1 MPGTLPKIVIVVSN
15 LEFGGAQ
22 QQIVELVN
30 RLDGGEFEMHLV
42 SLSDFMP
49 LADNLTVPGDRIHLV
64 EKRWKYDLT
73 VPLRLARLLRRLGAD
88 LVHGFLFDA
97 EIAARVGGAMARTPV
112 VVGSERNCDYTIKRV
127 QKLFYRLTKAWQ
139 HASIANSHA
148 GAAFNGRELGY
159 PPGHY
164 RVVHNGV
171 NTGRFRPGSG
181 AGLRAQLGL
190 DDENTVIGMF
200 GSFKE
205 QKNHRL
211 WFRVAADL
219 LREHRECRFL
229 LVGDQ
234 LHGGMHGSD
243 EYKLG
248 LDRLVDDLG
257 IREFCRFVG
266 NQPHV
271 EEYYRACDLT
281 VLPSLHEG
289 MPNVVLESLASGVPV
304 VATDVADNAMLIAH
318 ERVGLLVPSQD
329 EAALGGAI
337 RRLLDDGELRRRYGE
352 EAVRWIAGNFSAGA
366 MARKTAEVY
375 SALLDTAQPSR
386 AG

>member
-1 MPGTLPKIVIVVSN
+1 
-15 LEFGGAQ
+15 
-22 QQIVELVN
+22 
-30 RLDGGEFEMHLV
+30 
-42 SLSDFMP
+42 
-49 LADNLTVPGDRIHLV
+49 
-64 EKRWKYDLT
+64 
-73 VPLRLARLLRRLGAD
+73 
-88 LVHGFLFDA
+88 
-97 EIAARVGGAMARTPV
+97 MAHTPV
-112 VVGSERNCDYTIKRV
+112 IVGSERNCDYTIKRV

-139 HASIANSHA
+139 HASIANSHS

-159 PPGHY
+159 PAGHY

-171 NTGRFRPGSG
+171 NTERFRPGNG
-181 AGLRAQLGL
+181 AGLRAKLGL
-190 DDENTVIGMF
+190 SDENVLVGMF

-211 WFRVAADL
+211 LFRVAAEL
-219 LREHRECRFL
+219 LRGHGECRFL

-248 LDRLVDDLG
+248 LDRLVDELG
-257 IREFCRFVG
+257 IRDHCRFVG

-271 EEYYRACDLT
+271 EEYYRVCDVT

-304 VATDVADNAMLIAH
+304 VATDVADNALLIAH

-329 EAALGGAI
+329 AAALGGAM
-337 RRLLDDGELRRRYGE
+337 RRLLDDSGLRRRYGE
-352 EAVRWIAGNFSAGA
+352 EAVRWIAANFSADA
-366 MARKTAEVY
+366 MARKAAEVY
-375 SALLDTAQPSR
+375 SALLGPAQTNR